1 MNQLPQKLLVF
12 RFFFFLL
19 ECFGEP
25 SISHTGPH
33 SHTHRETHRHTCR
46 HTQTNTRHVCFFYII
61 IVVDNDPCLFAKLSA
76 WCRFPIGSLRK
87 QRMKIPLPQS
97 SNHDSVL
104 PTLCQS
110 VIWKIHA
117 ILPLK
122 SSVGKKSH
130 FENIQLCPSHSMKTF
145 ISSSTFISP
154 FFMIFSIVG
163 LCFLDDCLFVCS
175 PVMTVMAL
183 YAQHHTK
190 NTTVPY
196 ERQ

>member
-1 MNQLPQKLLVF
+1 
-12 RFFFFLL
+12 
-19 ECFGEP
+19 
-25 SISHTGPH
+25 
-33 SHTHRETHRHTCR
+33 
-46 HTQTNTRHVCFFYII
+46 
-61 IVVDNDPCLFAKLSA
+61 
-76 WCRFPIGSLRK
+76 
-87 QRMKIPLPQS
+87 MKIPLPQS

-163 LCFLDDCLFVCS
+163 LCFLDDCLFVCLFS
-175 PVMTVMAL
+175 CNDSNGTLRTTPHKKHHSTIRTPITVSMMITIKVTL
-183 YAQHHTK
+183 
-190 NTTVPY
+190 
-196 ERQ
+196 EG